1 MSAASLQAKV
11 KKLLGKANV
20 LAGSPSSV
28 PIYQVTTTQ
37 TGTPLNPA
45 STENTPILLP
55 KAVFKSYDKETTDVN
70 IKTGDRELVS
80 DSDNE
85 IVQGNTI
92 RQGAIDYLVVAVD
105 KVAPISETLVY
116 LSQCRQQ

>member
-37 TGTPLNPA
+37 TLNPS

-85 IVQGNTI
+85 IVQGDTI
-92 RQGAIDYLVVAVD
+92 RQGAIDYFVVAVD